1 MANSTGQHSTDQFQK
16 GETPSAAQMADRFAI
31 QDILNL
37 HSRGLDRVDVEA
49 LIESYWPDAEVDYGS
64 FKGAAH
70 DFAQLVLPILGES
83 YELTRHSLSN
93 HSVEFHDS
101 IALSETWVHAG
112 HLLPGA
118 EEELLFYGRYLD
130 KLEKRDGRWKILHRT
145 VVVDWIK
152 RLSVVDERSSDA
164 FSALQRGAH
173 KENDPL
179 YPFLENA

>member
-1 MANSTGQHSTDQFQK
+1 MNKTAGLP
-16 GETPSAAQMADRFAI
+16 PSANQLADRIAI

-37 HSRGLDRVDVEA
+37 HSRGLDRVDVDA
-49 LIESYWPDAEVDYGS
+49 LTYAYWPDAEVDYGS

-70 DFAQLVLPILGES
+70 DFAQLVLPILGET

-93 HSVEFHDS
+93 HSVELQDNA
-101 IALSETWVHAG
+101 ALSETWVHAG

-152 RLSVVDERSSDA
+152 RHAVIDERDSDA
-164 FSALQRGAH
+164 FSALQRGGH
-173 KENDPL
+173 KDTDPL
-179 YPFLENA
+179 YTFLGFQ